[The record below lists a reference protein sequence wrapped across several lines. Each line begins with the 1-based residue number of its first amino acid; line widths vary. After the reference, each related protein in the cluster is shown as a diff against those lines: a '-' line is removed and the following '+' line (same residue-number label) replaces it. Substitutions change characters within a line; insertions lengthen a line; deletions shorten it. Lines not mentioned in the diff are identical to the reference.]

1 MERTKFCNDGTPEII
16 KCDCGKQCHRSIRF
30 HVYEKNFCSKECMHK
45 FKVEEDIKREK
56 PKKNIKYQEIRI
68 DYGSS

>member
-1 MERTKFCNDGTPEII
+1 MMARRKLLNVIVVNNVIVVSVFMFMKKI
-16 KCDCGKQCHRSIRF
+16 S
-30 HVYEKNFCSKECMHK
+30 VVKNACINI
-45 FKVEEDIKREK
+45 KVEEDIKREK